1 MGKDKKACKMSPRWI
16 GNMEKANEKV
26 KEKEWENIIVLEL
39 KDKIYQV
46 PEMEIT
52 WN

>member
-1 MGKDKKACKMSPRWI
+1 MGRGKKACKMSPSWI
-16 GNMEKANEKV
+16 ENMEKANEKV
-26 KEKEWENIIVLEL
+26 KEKEWENIIALEL
-39 KDKIYQV
+39 KDKIY